1 MFEDYGLNRVMDVK
15 DVMPVLAWKLDNRR
29 FIYDNEMLIRVTEIH
44 VEAASFK
51 QICSEAAGDTDRIKE
66 QFFSIVNARGKLH
79 NPFTNTGGLLAG
91 VVERIGERYVNNKDV
106 KVGDPVLVQIST
118 SMIPLY
124 LEKIHSIDMVLGH
137 ISVDGYAIL
146 FNNCSLIKRSSSVPL
161 DLLMIAFEESSS
173 IYHVNHLAAGKNE
186 ILVIGSNPLTTLLYG
201 YSVRKS
207 VGRGG
212 SISVLF
218 HKNPFD
224 YPSLDNVNLDHY
236 LRQVFDSI
244 YSMNL
249 SNPLECAEA
258 LLSLH
263 PNGFDMSTNCADVA
277 GAEAINVTVAREG
290 GTVFFSSLINNYN
303 IALFLTEGMGK
314 ELKLYCADGYAQDY
328 DQFMFEM
335 LEEINPTA
343 AGIGHLLYEA
353 ERRRNSVTLTGS
365 EKDSADCPEE
375 FTTMDFIANSPEMR
389 ALTKEIIKAAKFD
402 CSVLLRG
409 ETGVGKEKI
418 TDLIHRSGN
427 RKMQRCVRVNC
438 AAIPAGLMESEFFG
452 YEKGAFTGANATG
465 KTGYFEQAHKGIL
478 FLDEVGDLPLEM
490 QAKLLRVLQDKEF
503 YRLGGEMP
511 VHADVRII
519 AASNRDLKK
528 MTAEGLFR
536 EDLYYRLSVLPIV
549 IPPLRDRRADIIPM
563 AEHFI
568 NKYSERYGI
577 AKRISDEG
585 LQYFL
590 EYDWPGNIREL
601 ENVIQ
606 RLLINSEE
614 FVISG
619 LTVLRE
625 MNKDQ
630 CEAPHVNAKKETP
643 AKRALTQLLSK
654 SAIPPGSTIP
664 EGLTL
669 PAESAIPPWLTLP
682 AESALS
688 AYPEELNLQE
698 YMEQKECAILKSY
711 LKKYRT
717 TRRAAKA
724 LHMTQAQ
731 FMRKK
736 KKYGF

>member
-1 MFEDYGLNRVMDVK
+1 MFEDYGLNRVSGVK

-51 QICSEAAGDTDRIKE
+51 QICGDSGGDPEQMKE
-66 QFFSIVNARGKLH
+66 QFISIVNARGKLH

-91 VVERIGERYVNNKDV
+91 VVEKIGERYVKNKNV
-106 KVGDPVLVQIST
+106 TVGDPVLVLIST

-124 LEKIHSIDMVLGH
+124 LQKIHSIDMVLGH
-137 ISVDGYAIL
+137 IKVDGYAIL
-146 FNNCSLIKRSSSVPL
+146 FNNCSVIKRPKNVPL
-161 DLLMIAFEESSS
+161 DLLMIGFEESSS
-173 IYHVNHLAAGKNE
+173 IYHVNHLAEGKRE

-207 VGRGG
+207 VGSEG

-218 HKNPFD
+218 HKSPYGRQAFNSAD
-224 YPSLDNVNLDHY
+224 LEYY
-236 LRQVFDSI
+236 LQQVFDTI

-249 SNPLECAEA
+249 SNPLECAKA
-258 LLSLH
+258 LLSRH
-263 PNGFDMSTNCADVA
+263 PDGFDMSTNCADIA
-277 GAEAINVTVAREG
+277 GAEAVNVMVARER

-314 ELKLYCADGYAQDY
+314 ELDLYCADGYAEDY
-328 DQFMFEM
+328 DQFMFE
-335 LEEINPTA
+335 LLAEIHPTA
-343 AGIGHLLYEA
+343 DGISRILYEM
-353 ERRRNSVTLTGS
+353 EGRHSSDLLPGVD
-365 EKDSADCPEE
+365 KDPFVCPEE
-375 FTTMDFIANSPEMR
+375 FETLDFIANSPEMQ
-389 ALTKEIIKAAKFD
+389 ALTKEIIKAAKYD

-418 TDLIHRSGN
+418 TDLIHRCGG
-427 RKMQRCVRVNC
+427 RKMERCVRVNC

-452 YEKGAFTGANATG
+452 YETGAFTGASAHG
-465 KTGYFEQAHKGIL
+465 KIGYFEQAHKGIL

-503 YRLGGEMP
+503 YRVGGELP
-511 VHADVRII
+511 IRADVRII

-528 MTAEGLFR
+528 MTAQGSFR
-536 EDLYYRLSVLPIV
+536 EDLYYRLSVLPIT
-549 IPPLRDRRADIIPM
+549 IPPLRERRADIVPM

-568 NKYSERYGI
+568 HKYNERYGLE
-577 AKRISDEG
+577 KRISDEG

-601 ENVIQ
+601 QNVIQ
-606 RLLINSEE
+606 RLLINSDDSL
-614 FVISG
+614 ISG
-619 LTVLRE
+619 MTVLRE

-630 CEAPHVNAKKETP
+630 HETP
-643 AKRALTQLLSK
+643 QPTKE
-654 SAIPPGSTIP
+654 SACD
-664 EGLTL
+664 
-669 PAESAIPPWLTLP
+669 PAEQA
-682 AESALS
+682 
-688 AYPEELNLQE
+688 EELNLQE
-698 YMEQKECAILKSY
+698 YLEQKEKAILQSY
-711 LKKYRT
+711 LQRYRT
-717 TRRAAKA
+717 TRRAAEA

-736 KKYGF
+736 KKYGL